1 MKEIL
6 TRLTQHEKL
15 SRQQAKE
22 ALLFIGSGA
31 GDPYQITTFLSVFM
45 MRSIAVEELAGFR
58 DALLRTLRCCRL
70 CLLTTLLT
78 YAEQAAMAKTR
89 LISQHFRLLLQQ
101 VLVFMWQNMEITAF
115 LHLVVQVM

>member
-58 DALLRTLRCCRL
+58 DALLEL
-70 CLLTTLLT
+70 CVAVDLSAYNPIDL
-78 YAEQAAMAKTR
+78 
-89 LISQHFRLLLQQ
+89 
-101 VLVFMWQNMEITAF
+101 
-115 LHLVVQVM
+115 